1 MGHAVLPWLY
11 VDCAALAGSALEI
24 QALLRWQQA
33 SPPRV
38 KCVCFGQMAQ
48 ARLLSLGQS
57 THPVQARHAVQ
68 HAPGR
73 TGCCGGGRRH
83 LRRVPLCQVEGQT
96 QHSQG
101 NRDTGQAG
109 QQELPA
115 AAWQHCSAA
124 CWRDTLQGQHTR
136 AVWRG
141 AGSCWVACTV
151 MPAAVGRVAASHVR
165 LSTAAVGRRTRAM
178 QDGAPARPA
187 QRRRAG

>member
-1 MGHAVLPWLY
+1 MVVCRLCSACRPPFR
-11 VDCAALAGSALEI
+11 SALET

-33 SPPRV
+33 SPHMV
-38 KCVCFGQMAQ
+38 KCVCFGHMAQ

-57 THPVQARHAVQ
+57 THPVQACHAVQ
-68 HAPGR
+68 HIRGR

-83 LRRVPLCQVEGQT
+83 LRRIPLCQVEGQT

-101 NRDTGQAG
+101 TRHTGQAG

-124 CWRDTLQGQHTR
+124 CWGSTLQGQHTR

-141 AGSCWVACTV
+141 AGSCWVACAV
-151 MPAAVGRVAASHVR
+151 MPAAVGLILASHVQ
-165 LSTAAVGRRTRAM
+165 LCTAALGRRTQVM

-187 QRRRAG
+187 QQRRAG